1 MILRTTQSAVHFY
14 NQPPGENPAQAAR
27 KSVGFLSGLCD
38 IAASISLIAA
48 GLSSYEGGC
57 FDREEVFRSLASR
70 KVCGSI
76 KLLPSEAQEY
86 TVKTDGRKQISATN
100 PSDVVSASAR
110 RACWLIN

>member
-57 FDREEVFRSLASR
+57 FDREQVFRSLASG

-76 KLLPSEAQEY
+76 KLLRSEAQGY
-86 TVKTDGRKQISATN
+86 TLKTDGRKQI
-100 PSDVVSASAR
+100 R
-110 RACWLIN
+110 RLIHPTRCRRR